1 METEAKFTV
10 PGEAAFARLRG
21 TGQFGSYERREER
34 TKEVHDRY
42 LDTPALSFLNN
53 GWSLRLRKGKAGDLL
68 ITIKGLER
76 HALGDESSE
85 GEAGGIHSRQEYET
99 SVPGLAIS
107 RWPASEAKQL
117 ARGLAAG
124 QPLRDLVSVGQTRT
138 VSLLYDGER
147 AVAELSLDEV
157 AFHSENKQDDASPTA
172 YELEAELL
180 PDGTLADLRALSRI
194 FSEEYGLDAQP
205 RSKFEQALHIA
216 GLELR
221 STNDRVADLDGTP
234 KARKRPHQPPTA
246 PHEPTPPSLEAP
258 PTPTQP
264 ELHNKPIIRN
274 PQSAIRNTDSM
285 ALAGRKLIA
294 HHFEAMLANEEGAR
308 LGEDPEAV
316 HDMRVATR
324 RMRAVMRVFGSHL
337 KSKKANDVR
346 SGLRAVAG
354 ALGAVRDLDVLIGN
368 VDAFRE
374 TLSPDRQ
381 AGLPSMLEEWR
392 VRRWKARKAL
402 LRLLDSKE
410 YSRFKRGMDRFL
422 EEDTGPPDQSQGAR
436 PYQVRHVIGSA
447 IISRY
452 EEVRAFEA
460 LQDEP
465 TMAQVHALRIVG
477 KYFRYTLEFFRD
489 VLPKDASA
497 MIRDVIKLQD
507 GLGELHDADVATTLV
522 RDYLDGRK
530 GQGPGARDHG
540 PGNGHTQI
548 ADEGIPTGL
557 ATYLAELQS
566 IIDTKRKEYVATWTT
581 LHSQEWRKRLAALLV
596 RDTP

>member
-1 METEAKFTV
+1 ME
-10 PGEAAFARLRG
+10 R
-21 TGQFGSYERREER
+21 Q
-34 TKEVHDRY
+34 
-42 LDTPALSFLNN
+42 
-53 GWSLRLRKGKAGDLL
+53 
-68 ITIKGLER
+68 
-76 HALGDESSE
+76 ALGDESAE
-85 GEAGGIHSRQEYET
+85 GEAGGIHARQEYET

-157 AFHSENKQDDASPTA
+157 AFHTGDKQDGAVPTA

-205 RSKFEQALHIA
+205 RSKFEQALQIA
-216 GLELR
+216 DLELR
-221 STNDRVADLDGTP
+221 STNDGAMDLDGP
-234 KARKRPHQPPTA
+234 AKARKQPHHPRTA
-246 PHEPTPPSLEAP
+246 SQEPTPPSLEAP
-258 PTPTQP
+258 PTQP
-264 ELHNKPIIRN
+264 EPHDKPTIRN
-274 PQSAIRNTDSM
+274 PQSAIRNTDSL

-337 KSKKANDVR
+337 KSKKANEVR

-368 VDAFRE
+368 GDAFRE
-374 TLSPDRQ
+374 TLPPERQ
-381 AGLPSMLEEWR
+381 TGLPSMLEEWR

-410 YSRFKRGMDRFL
+410 YSRFKRDMDRFL
-422 EEDTGPPDQSQGAR
+422 EEDTGPPDQSQGAQ

-497 MIRDVIKLQD
+497 MIRDVVKLQD

-540 PGNGHTQI
+540 PGNGYAQI

-566 IIDTKRKEYVATWTT
+566 IIDTKRKEYVATWTN

-596 RDTP
+596 RDT